1 MRSADIRAGLIRVT
15 ALSKRALS
23 VPEISSPFERSGMNR
38 WRPFAI
44 GAVILALLVPGAWYA
59 GRESAGR
66 DAQQIGS
73 EVDQLAHQVASTQL
87 ALQQQKGKAAA
98 VTRETQL
105 RQQLLKAQA
114 EANNYKQI
122 IERER
127 QSATDNSR
135 LVDALSNPR
144 AYLLPLKGSEAAA
157 DSTAYALLV
166 ENSRLL
172 VVASNLPELEN
183 GKQFQVWVVR
193 KEDPKFVSAGVFA
206 PDSTRRAFMSYDEPS
221 ILSGIAQ
228 VEVTEEPDGGSS
240 APTGAKL
247 LESTSGAIEP
257 ARPDGEEAERVNEE
271 GLPTGASL
279 RYRHRGTSR

>member
-1 MRSADIRAGLIRVT
+1 
-15 ALSKRALS
+15 
-23 VPEISSPFERSGMNR
+23 MNR

-87 ALQQQKGKAAA
+87 ALQQQKAQTDQLQKALTASGKAAA